1 MDGEEDPAKGES
13 ISSIDSEVF
22 EKEKKEFFES
32 DFNLE
37 AAAWL
42 YGILGFL
49 VLSFLVP
56 AIYVFV
62 KHKVYALKSNFI
74 WVATFFCGQFISFA
88 IVDPIIILF
97 VALHISRVR

>member
-1 MDGEEDPAKGES
+1 VEKEQDANDS

-32 DFNLE
+32 DFNME
-37 AAAWL
+37 AAAWM
-42 YGILGFL
+42 YGILAIL

-62 KHKVYALKSNFI
+62 KHKVYALQKNYI
-74 WVATFFCGQFISFA
+74 WVLTFFAG
-88 IVDPIIILF
+88 
-97 VALHISRVR
+97 